1 MKAKPVT
8 GLISEGGIGHSLIP
22 RLPILLASIGPVVAR
37 SFRVSRR
44 IANSL
49 RAGSAVSDLSALDRC
64 DLIWIAVPDAA
75 LDRVMRDLASQT
87 AIDRKKIVLCDS
99 VRDSASASALHHAGA
114 RVASLNAMDPDA
126 HTLVAE
132 GNPAVLLDLRRLI
145 AKEKRKLIEIRP
157 ASKVLYLT
165 GSQLAGNLLLPWI
178 AAAVES
184 LRAAGFSRTEAT
196 RVVEMI
202 GTGALHAY
210 GKAGAKAWSRSAALD
225 LRHTVTHDLSSLRSA
240 YPHLTNLVA
249 AGVEQALAYF
259 EGKETGV
266 RQKETGVRS
275 RESE

>member
-8 GLISEGGIGHSLIP
+8 GLISEGGIGRSLIP
-22 RLPILLASIGPVVAR
+22 RLPLLLASIGPVVAS

-49 RAGSAVSDLSALDRC
+49 RAGNAASDLSALERC

-75 LDRVMRDLASQT
+75 LDRVMRNLASQI

-99 VRDSASASALHHAGA
+99 IRDSASASPLHHAGA
-114 RVASLNAMDPDA
+114 RVASLNAMDSDA
-126 HTLVAE
+126 RTLVAE
-132 GNPAVLLDLRRLI
+132 GNPPVLLDLRRLI

-157 ASKVLYLT
+157 ASKALYLA

-184 LRAAGFSRTEAT
+184 LRAAGFSRTEGT

-202 GTGALHAY
+202 GTGALHSYA
-210 GKAGAKAWSRSAALD
+210 KAGPKAWSRSTVLE
-225 LRHTVTHDLSSLRSA
+225 LRHTDLSSLRFA
-240 YPHLTNLVA
+240 HPHLAKLYA
-249 AGVEQALAYF
+249 AGVDQALAYF
-259 EGKETGV
+259 E
-266 RQKETGVRS
+266 
-275 RESE
+275 REK